1 MYDVFC
7 EQMAHF
13 YESRNYRPS
22 VRREVARPQ
31 PGSDLSVVAEE
42 PGDAVRLMAYFHRTS
57 GERAGTLAG
66 DYLLMPDAHLLVTQD
81 GACVRANAAWEDHQA
96 VRAFDY
102 QYDSIG
108 LREALPAVLA
118 KWEQYPLI
126 EDPCLLSDIYV
137 RNYYHFSTEVIPRL
151 RFFPPQATLL
161 VQEGALSFAFQRDL
175 LVRTMGARTLLPMR
189 QPVRVRD
196 PFCAFGR
203 MSTDDVLYLRA
214 ASGLRA
220 RPGARRL
227 YLRRSWRFS
236 RGHAGGGIAE
246 DEALQ
251 AILRVFGFET
261 IDFGRG
267 ERSVAEQVALLDGA
281 GLILAPHGAGMTNLA
296 YLEPPVR
303 VVEVMGPRAAR
314 ACFMH
319 ISACTGLRHTAL
331 FTRRYD
337 EEDNLLVDPA
347 LLRECLLAD

>member
-13 YESRNYRPS
+13 YESQDFCPTVS
-22 VRREVARPQ
+22 REVARPE
-31 PGSDLSVVAEE
+31 PGPDLSVLADE
-42 PGDAVRLMAYFHRTS
+42 PGDAARLMSYFRRTDR
-57 GERAGTLAG
+57 ERAGTLAG
-66 DYLLMPDAHLLVTQD
+66 EYLLMPDAHLLVTRD
-81 GACVRANAAWEDHQA
+81 GACIRANAAWEDHQA
-96 VRAFDY
+96 VRAFDF
-102 QYDSIG
+102 QYGSIG
-108 LREALPAVLA
+108 LREALPGVLGA
-118 KWEQYPLI
+118 WNRYPLI
-126 EDPCLLSDIYV
+126 EDPCVLSDIYV

-151 RFFPPQATLL
+151 RFFPPSCTMIA
-161 VQEGALSFAFQRDL
+161 QESALSFAFQRDL
-175 LVRTMGARTLLPMR
+175 LVRTMGARILLPIL

-203 MSTDDVLYLRA
+203 MSSHDILHLREA
-214 ASGLRA
+214 CGLRA

-246 DEALQ
+246 TEAFL
-251 AILRVFGFET
+251 AILRDLGFET

-267 ERSVAEQVALLDGA
+267 ERSVAEQVALLEGA

-331 FTRRYD
+331 FTRHYD